1 MAYVYNLAGKGIL
14 FRSKKDPST
23 RRYCTP
29 QVMTAVSFALT
40 KIVISGAAKM
50 QTIAE
55 IIIQKIKLSRKD
67 SFVLLRIRSFL
78 PAP

>member
-1 MAYVYNLAGKGIL
+1 
-14 FRSKKDPST
+14 
-23 RRYCTP
+23 
-29 QVMTAVSFALT
+29 MTAVSFALT

-50 QTIAE
+50 QKIAE

-67 SFVLLRIRSFL
+67 SFVPLRIRSFL